1 MIKSNMEKKKTSK
14 TKQKIKQAAMELFN
28 EADTLS
34 ISTNHISKKLGM
46 SPGNLY
52 YHYKNK
58 EEIIKDIYTDMS
70 DTFESFNSF
79 ESIQNSPNPLVEL
92 STMFDRFGELFWEYR
107 FMMRD
112 INTLT
117 ALYPKLKEMFLQKQ
131 EKRISQIENLIRFL
145 IASGIFE
152 EADDEDINLRAR
164 LNWFISSYWHF
175 FSQSTGKS
183 INEAINE
190 TKQIVFKV
198 NIYPYLTQKGK
209 AMAQKSLNL

>member
-79 ESIQNSPNPLVEL
+79 EKIKNGSNPLLEL
-92 STMFDRFGELFWEYR
+92 SNMFDAYGKLFWEYR

-117 ALYPKLKEMFLQKQ
+117 ALYPQLKEMFLQRQ
-131 EKRISQIENLIRFL
+131 EKRIIQIEELIRFF
-145 IASGIFE
+145 IAAGIFE
-152 EADDEDINLRAR
+152 EADELEINLRAR

-175 FSQSTGKS
+175 FCPKHGK
-183 INEAINE
+183 NH
-190 TKQIVFKV
+190 K
-198 NIYPYLTQKGK
+198 
-209 AMAQKSLNL
+209 